1 VQLHR
6 IRQYRGIFILSY
18 LSIRRSD
25 CLELKHRCYRFFANV
40 TCNVILDK
48 IMVTGN
54 RSLTLQPSY
63 HLDTARALSCQLEVV
78 YSYLYI
84 VDLYPVS
91 FSLSFAASSTLSEK
105 QKVADIYMKYSLRFW
120 INIFIDIYF
129 YISVIDIYYR

>member
-1 VQLHR
+1 
-6 IRQYRGIFILSY
+6 
-18 LSIRRSD
+18 
-25 CLELKHRCYRFFANV
+25 
-40 TCNVILDK
+40 
-48 IMVTGN
+48 MVTGN